1 MDELIEQFEKNATEV
16 VRVSLTEYRGRK
28 LVDVRVY
35 YSDSEGQYRPTK
47 KGVSLSVDVYPDFK
61 RAMLALEKILL
72 ERDLISPEDLADVS
86 AIDADEGNGA

>member
-35 YSDSEGQYRPTK
+35 YSDAEGQYRPTK

-61 RAMLALEKILL
+61 RAMLTLEKILL
-72 ERDLISPEDLADVS
+72 ERDIISPEDLADES
-86 AIDADEGNGA
+86 AVDVDEGKEA